1 MLLPASEEF
10 VALCRSQLA
19 LVVKGLG
26 ASSLAVYLTEGAED
40 DPTAQTWMPVATYP
54 ESDRAWRS
62 PPLLPPPI
70 SDFKPPQS
78 ELLPPPNNLVPSQT
92 FSASDPP
99 LSLIPKDNY
108 SPGAAVIPP
117 LGPDQLA
124 LPLIYQNWV
133 LGLLLAGREG
143 QPWIPW
149 EQDQLEQVAH
159 TLAIACILDQRQQ
172 WLSRPEAY
180 ELHRD
185 SQHTVLDNLL
195 HQLRNPLTAVRTF
208 AKLLRKRLSHP
219 NHALAEGIW
228 QESERM
234 EELLSQFS
242 QVLEQPPLP
251 PHSHYPLRLAPAPQ
265 TCTSLAEILAPLIQS
280 AQARA
285 EAQNIHLV
293 LTDLTPLP
301 DLHLNG
307 DVLREVLNNLLD
319 NAFKYTPSGGSVGIE
334 LVVVDSPSLP
344 DCEAQETAHY
354 DLRIWDTGP
363 GIPAADQAH
372 LFERGYRGIQANGE
386 IPGTGLGLAIA
397 QDLLQPLGIHIQ
409 VESPYPAHGTTGTAF
424 RLRLPALIN
433 TPFLSNTVD
442 SPLSC
447 HNQPDGS
454 NQDS

>member
-40 DPTAQTWMPVATYP
+40 DPAAQNWMPVVTYP
-54 ESDRAWRS
+54 ESERAWRS
-62 PPLLPPPI
+62 PPLLPPLV
-70 SDFKPPQS
+70 SDLNPPES
-78 ELLPPPNNLVPSQT
+78 ELLPAPNT
-92 FSASDPP
+92 HDPIREPILP
-99 LSLIPKDNY
+99 LSLIPKDN
-108 SPGAAVIPP
+108 SPPGTALLPP
-117 LGPDQLA
+117 LGTDQIA

-172 WLSRPEAY
+172 WLSRPESH
-180 ELHRD
+180 EIHSDL
-185 SQHTVLDNLL
+185 QHTVLDNLL

-208 AKLLRKRLSHP
+208 AKLLRKRLSSPHP

-234 EELLSQFS
+234 EELLGQFS

-251 PHSHYPLRLAPAPQ
+251 PHSRHPLRLEPAPQ
-265 TCTSLAEILAPLIQS
+265 TCTSLAELLAPLIQA

-285 EAQNIHLV
+285 EARNIHLV
-293 LTDLTPLP
+293 LTHLTPLP
-301 DLHLNG
+301 DLQLDG

-319 NAFKYTPSGGSVGIE
+319 NAFKYTPSGGTIGIE
-334 LVVVDSPSLP
+334 LLATGSSSDLSSLP
-344 DCEAQETAHY
+344 DAQETASY

-372 LFERGYRGIQANGE
+372 LFERGYRGVQASSE

-397 QDLLQPLGIHIQ
+397 QELLQPLGSHIQ
-409 VESPYPAHGTTGTAF
+409 VESPYPAHGTSGTAF
-424 RLRLPALIN
+424 RLGLPVLTN
-433 TPFLSNTVD
+433 TDDAS
-442 SPLSC
+442 LSC